1 MIAEERIRTLLEA
14 AAADFTPPEDGP
26 ARVVDSAAP
35 PRPRRRR
42 PRAGKLALAAAAA
55 IVVVAAGIAVVDRGD
70 FEATSRAAGP
80 PVRGLGDDSADTL
93 SGTRQSSAGTSSG
106 SGAGGS
112 AGDASDASDG
122 DSRAAAAQVDLAKVI
137 KTGSIVLEVDEGRF
151 DDAVNRITALAV
163 GAGGYVSGTN
173 TATTHDGHQAGSMT
187 IRVPAERFES
197 VLEEVDRLGEV
208 QQKEVTGRDVTAE
221 YTDIDAR
228 LRALSASRESLLR
241 VLSEARAVGDILAV
255 QDRLNSVQTEIEQLE
270 GRKRVLDDQ
279 VGFSTV
285 AISVSEPGQSELL
298 RTENDKSVWRQAL
311 DGFTGTM
318 AAVVA
323 KSGTAVA
330 LVLLGT
336 GLLALLAVAVRWGR
350 RAYAR
355 LAT

>member
-35 PRPRRRR
+35 ARPRRRR
-42 PRAGKLALAAAAA
+42 PGAGKLALAAAAA
-55 IVVVAAGIAVVDRGD
+55 IVVVAAGITVVDRGD
-70 FEATSRAAGP
+70 FEATSRAGGP
-80 PVRGLGDDSADTL
+80 PVPGLGDESDDTL
-93 SGTRQSSAGTSSG
+93 SRTPQSAAGTRSGTAG
-106 SGAGGS
+106 GGS
-112 AGDASDASDG
+112 AGDASSDG
-122 DSRAAAAQVDLAKVI
+122 GSPLAAAQVDLAKII

-151 DDAVNRITALAV
+151 DDAVNRITALAA

-173 TATTHDGHQAGSMT
+173 TATTFDGHQAGTMT

-208 QQKEVTGRDVTAE
+208 QRKEVTGRDVTAE

-241 VLSEARAVGDILAV
+241 VLSEAQAVGDILAV

-285 AISVSEPGQSELL
+285 AISVSEPGESELL
-298 RTENDKSVWRQAL
+298 RTENDESVWRQAL

-323 KSGTAVA
+323 KSGTATA
-330 LVLLGT
+330 LVLLGA
-336 GLLALLAVAVRWGR
+336 GLLALVAVAVRWGR